1 MKKLVFR
8 EKEFSFYLFNPDFF
22 HLYDKE
28 KKGRC
33 EPVHRYT
40 LTHILH
46 QYVYLIGGGYQIF
59 YCEKNNEI
67 VSYVIYTRCRR
78 HVFSSGN
85 KNDYYII
92 FYYTYPE
99 YRGNGY
105 ANILMEALFRYVDD
119 NNDFYECIAISNF
132 ASIRAAEKI
141 GFRKD
146 GFVKKSKILHILS
159 RVKESS
165 TLLYKYDR
173 NINSLGLGKVRYK
186 E

>member
-1 MKKLVFR
+1 MFICL
-8 EKEFSFYLFNPDFF
+8 
-22 HLYDKE
+22 
-28 KKGRC
+28 
-33 EPVHRYT
+33 
-40 LTHILH
+40 
-46 QYVYLIGGGYQIF
+46 GGYQIF

-105 ANILMEALFRYVDD
+105 ADILIKTLFRYVDD
-119 NNDFYECIAISNF
+119 NNDFYECIAINNF

-146 GFVKKSKILHILS
+146 GFVKKSKILHTLS
-159 RVKESS
+159 RAKESS

-173 NINSLGLGKVRYK
+173 KTNSLGMGKAKAK
-186 E
+186 EWNQR

>member
-8 EKEFSFYLFNPDFF
+8 EEELSFYLFNPDFF

-40 LTHILH
+40 LKHILH
-46 QYVYLIGGGYQIF
+46 QYVYLLWGGYKIL

-67 VSYVIYTRCRR
+67 VAYVIYTRCRR
-78 HVFSSGN
+78 HVFNSGD
-85 KNDYYII
+85 KNDYYVI

-99 YRGNGY
+99 YRGYGY
-105 ANILMEALFRYVDD
+105 AKILMETLFRLIDD
-119 NNDFYECIAISNF
+119 NNDFYECIAINNF

-141 GFRKD
+141 GFKKD
-146 GFVKKSKILHILS
+146 GFVKKSKYLHTLS

-165 TLLYKYDR
+165 TLLYKYNR
-173 NINSLGLGKVRYK
+173 NTNSSGMKKVNK
-186 E
+186 S